1 MSTNKLILGL
11 PSKGRLQENA
21 SDFFKRAGLSVS
33 QHGGRGYTGTL
44 KGVADVEIAFLSAS
58 EIAGNLEQGSIHFGI
73 TGEDLIRENLA
84 NPEKT
89 VELVLKLGF
98 GHADVV
104 VAVPQSWIDVDT
116 MSDLDDVALAFHN
129 KRGKRLRVATKYF
142 NLTRNFFASHGIND
156 YRIVESLGATEG
168 APGAGTAEA
177 IVDITSTGAT
187 LAANG
192 LKILDDGTILKSEA
206 NLVASLTAVWS
217 DTAMQAARAILDR
230 LDARDRAERHML
242 VAARGPFDPEKMAED
257 LERHYQCAADMTQ
270 SFKGGGEVR
279 VICPKAQV
287 QAVAYHLR
295 EQGAVTVSASKADYL
310 FAAENS
316 LYQTLHARLNRK

>member
-1 MSTNKLILGL
+1 MSKNKLILGL

-21 SDFFKRAGLSVS
+21 SEFFKRAGLSVS

-73 TGEDLIRENLA
+73 TGEDLIRENLS
-84 NPEKT
+84 NPVES

-104 VAVPQSWIDVDT
+104 VAVPQSWIDVET

-192 LKILDDGTILKSEA
+192 LKILDDGVILKSEA
-206 NLVASLTAVWS
+206 NLVASLTTVWS
-217 DTAMQAARAILDR
+217 DRALAAARAILDR

-242 VAARGPFDPEKMAED
+242 VAARGPFDARRMAED
-257 LERHYQCAADMTQ
+257 LERHYQCAGDMVQ
-270 SFKGGGEVR
+270 PFEGGGEVR

-295 EQGAVTVSASKADYL
+295 EAGAITVSAAKADYL
-310 FAAENS
+310 FAAENT
-316 LYQTLHARLNRK
+316 LYETLCARLKKH